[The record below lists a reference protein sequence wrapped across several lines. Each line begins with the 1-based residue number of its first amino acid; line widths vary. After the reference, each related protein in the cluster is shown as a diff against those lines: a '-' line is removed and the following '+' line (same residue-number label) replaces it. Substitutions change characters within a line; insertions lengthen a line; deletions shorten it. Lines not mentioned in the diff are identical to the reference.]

1 MANQTVSNET
11 LNQCSIRLVGNV
23 RDMKTN
29 TSSEVCQHNGKSS
42 SENSA
47 TTWSQL
53 NMCYLASVNENL
65 KKDINNGDYFKMLFM
80 NFLTDPIK

>member
-1 MANQTVSNET
+1 MANQTVSNEI
-11 LNQCSIRLVGNV
+11 LNQFSICLV

-47 TTWSQL
+47 TTWSQP
-53 NMCYLASVNENL
+53 NMCYLASVNEYL